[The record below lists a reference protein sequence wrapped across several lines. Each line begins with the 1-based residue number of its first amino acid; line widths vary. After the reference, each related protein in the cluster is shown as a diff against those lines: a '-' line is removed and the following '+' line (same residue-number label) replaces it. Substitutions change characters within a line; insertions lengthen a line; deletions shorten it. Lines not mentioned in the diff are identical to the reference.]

1 LLADGLSSEE
11 TMAELATRT
20 NAQIR
25 RSKRWR
31 LAVIFAV
38 AAAILSISLYVTR
51 RHNDDIKAAQSD
63 AAVVANQLPGQV
75 AALDINA
82 VFAAISADRVNGL
95 PQNDFPGRP
104 DIPGAELTQA
114 PADLPD
120 LQPRPRHLCHILT
133 HRNQQLGQY
142 IDRALPRRMRRLA
155 SSVA

>member
-1 LLADGLSSEE
+1 
-11 TMAELATRT
+11 MAELATRT

-75 AALDINA
+75 AALDI
-82 VFAAISADRVNGL
+82 SADRVNGL

-104 DIPGAELTQA
+104 DIPGAELTQVSST
-114 PADLPD
+114 PD
-120 LQPRPRHLCHILT
+120 RLELT
-133 HRNQQLGQY
+133 YQISSHGQD
-142 IDRALPRRMRRLA
+142 ICVTSSRTATSNSVSTSTGPCRAG
-155 SSVA
+155 

>member
-1 LLADGLSSEE
+1 
-11 TMAELATRT
+11 MAELATRT

-104 DIPGAELTQA
+104 DIPGAELTQVSST
-114 PADLPD
+114 PD
-120 LQPRPRHLCHILT
+120 RLQLT
-133 HRNQQLGQY
+133 YQISSHGQD
-142 IDRALPRRMRRLA
+142 ICVTSSRTATSNSVSTSTGPCRAG
-155 SSVA
+155 